1 MLRRSLSM
9 WGWSRI
15 STIWWIRELLPSIAL
30 VQNCLPSS
38 CEILRLRKKRVSV
51 RLVHVDSLASSSPSL
66 SFFYYFIIFC
76 FYKCFPFVGMT
87 TKFNQGMYARM
98 RAKNN
103 EPLSNLRARVVR
115 VMEKGTSVTTATPS
129 TPGIESGRIASLAT
143 LVEEIPPQQNKR

>member
-1 MLRRSLSM
+1 
-9 WGWSRI
+9 
-15 STIWWIRELLPSIAL
+15 
-30 VQNCLPSS
+30 
-38 CEILRLRKKRVSV
+38 
-51 RLVHVDSLASSSPSL
+51 
-66 SFFYYFIIFC
+66 
-76 FYKCFPFVGMT
+76 MT